1 MVETITQ
8 KPEARKDKPNE
19 NNYLGIKDVA
29 KDLGVSKATIL
40 RWLQS
45 GKLDG
50 FFHIGR
56 KWLIRKVDF
65 EKFINLKVESES
77 NK

>member
-1 MVETITQ
+1 MVEHTTQ
-8 KPEARKDKPNE
+8 E
-19 NNYLGIKDVA
+19 NSYLGIKDVA

-40 RWLQS
+40 RWLKS

-56 KWLIRKVDF
+56 KWLIRKADF
-65 EKFINLKVESES
+65 EKFISLKVENES